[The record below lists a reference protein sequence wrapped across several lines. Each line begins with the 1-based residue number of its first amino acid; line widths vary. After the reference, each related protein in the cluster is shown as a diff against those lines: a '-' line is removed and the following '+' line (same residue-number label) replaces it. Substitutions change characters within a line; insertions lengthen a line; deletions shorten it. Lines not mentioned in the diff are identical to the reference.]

1 MKYLHILHNDKFI
14 QPYIK
19 FINENFNKKEHKFLI
34 IDGIREKDIK
44 IPFDENIEKY
54 ISKGRNFNGIIKKVF
69 LIFQLP
75 ILYFKLFN
83 FCKNSEKI
91 YFHGLFDQRIIV
103 FLYLFKRFLNK
114 STWVV
119 WGGDLYKDFNKKT
132 IFYKMEYFVRNKM
145 KYVSTLV
152 PEDYNEAKYRY
163 NIIGEYKKAIY
174 INPIKLEYLNTLE
187 NNKKKEETFI
197 QIGNSAD
204 PQNNHIEILKKL
216 SKFKN
221 ENIKIYCPLSYGNL
235 SYGKEVEKYGSDIF
249 GEKFICL
256 FKFLTSKEYSK
267 YLSEI
272 DILIFNHKRQ
282 QGLFNIF
289 ALGYLNKKIYIRDD
303 ISTWNY
309 LSNELELKVYNSK
322 VIENETFE
330 EFIKNDENENK
341 EKILNSVYSEKYI
354 KNVWEKNFEL

>member
-34 IDGIREKDIK
+34 IDGIKEKDIK

-69 LIFQLP
+69 LILQLP
-75 ILYFKLFN
+75 ILYLKLFN
-83 FCKNSEKI
+83 SCKNGEKI

-103 FLYLFKRFLNK
+103 FLYLFKGFLNK
-114 STWVV
+114 SNWVV

-132 IFYKMEYFVRNKM
+132 IFYKMEYFVKNKM
-145 KYVSTLV
+145 RYVSTLV

-221 ENIKIYCPLSYGNL
+221 ENIKIYCPLSYGDLN
-235 SYGKEVEKYGSDIF
+235 YGKEVEKYGKNIF
-249 GEKFICL
+249 GEKLICL
-256 FKFLTSKEYSK
+256 FKFLTPKEYSK

-282 QGLFNIF
+282 QGLGNIF

-309 LSNELELKVYNSK
+309 LTDELELKIYNSNT
-322 VIENETFE
+322 IDNENFE
-330 EFIKNDENENK
+330 EFIKNIKNENK

-354 KNVWEKNFEL
+354 KNIWEKNFEL